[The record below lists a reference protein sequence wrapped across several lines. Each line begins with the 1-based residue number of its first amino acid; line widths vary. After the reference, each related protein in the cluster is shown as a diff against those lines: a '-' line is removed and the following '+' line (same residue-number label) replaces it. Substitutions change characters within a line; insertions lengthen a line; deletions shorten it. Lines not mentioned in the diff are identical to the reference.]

1 MFWLI
6 NLQSSN
12 TRCQATV
19 SYLLALKKRRRE
31 APDGSSFYVGSGL
44 LERRRV
50 TDGGDRRFN
59 VVIQKTSA
67 IGVGGKVGQG
77 KEKLGNVGAF
87 KRLVLLLR
95 PVTNRSGSGVD
106 ATPLTQLTLYG

>member
-6 NLQSSN
+6 SLQSSN

-19 SYLLALKKRRRE
+19 SYLF
-31 APDGSSFYVGSGL
+31 APDESSFYVGSGL
-44 LERRRV
+44 LERQRV

-67 IGVGGKVGQG
+67 IGVGWGGG
-77 KEKLGNVGAF
+77 E
-87 KRLVLLLR
+87 
-95 PVTNRSGSGVD
+95 SGSGEGE
-106 ATPLTQLTLYG
+106 TLQRRHL